1 MLELGEFSK
10 ELHEKV
16 GEEVKN
22 NKVDILITVGNLAEN
37 IANKAMQE
45 GMNKDNIF
53 MCKSN
58 REAVE
63 LINKLA
69 KKGDAVLLKA
79 SNSLNFQEIFNE
91 ICK

>member
-1 MLELGEFSK
+1 
-10 ELHEKV
+10 
-16 GEEVKN
+16 
-22 NKVDILITVGNLAEN
+22 
-37 IANKAMQE
+37 
-45 GMNKDNIF
+45 

>member
-1 MLELGEFSK
+1 M
-10 ELHEKV
+10 
-16 GEEVKN
+16 
-22 NKVDILITVGNLAEN
+22 AEN
-37 IANKAMQE
+37 IANKAMEE

-53 MCKSN
+53 MCRNN

-69 KKGDAVLLKA
+69 KKGEAVLLKA

-91 ICK
+91 IIN